1 MRDTV
6 APVDQGL
13 LDSVFKNNKSWVYVG
28 AYETVSK
35 SQAANGDELANHFA
49 LLQSLLHLQPKGE
62 LLLTQVRSAM
72 LKVLTDNPKLNSSDM
87 KNLLW
92 AGGRYERVS
101 TMLHHLTRAKNNEDK
116 LRQLIGK
123 ASAPSAAKVKEL
135 LSLLSSEDVQSN
147 GGSKAAP
154 PVDQGNGSKAAPP
167 VNSDNGQELLPL
179 PAPSVSESEEAEG
192 PTVPKAV
199 VPKAVVL
206 AVATPSKKSK
216 SVQKEVVEKGKT
228 YYRKEYYKN
237 DNKFGFKR
245 FEAGQKAKQV
255 FACGHKAIPKS
266 ELQDL
271 ACKVLHDLQKCA
283 GNRSKE
289 EEIELL
295 AKHKSWK
302 LAQLHQPAA
311 S

>member
-13 LDSVFKNNKSWVYVG
+13 LDSVFKNNKCWVNLG

-101 TMLHHLTRAKNNEDK
+101 TMLHHLRRAKNNEDK

-135 LSLLSSEDVQSN
+135 LSLLTSEDVQS
-147 GGSKAAP
+147 
-154 PVDQGNGSKAAPP
+154 NGSKAAPP
-167 VNSDNGQELLPL
+167 VNNDNEGGGAKQDGKELLPL
-179 PAPSVSESEEAEG
+179 PAPTVSESEQAQG
-192 PTVPKAV
+192 PTGNQVPKEV
-199 VPKAVVL
+199 VQ
-206 AVATPSKKSK
+206 AVATPSKKNK
-216 SVQKEVVEKGKT
+216 AVQKQVVEQGKT
-228 YYRKEYYKN
+228 FYRKEYYRN

-255 FACGHKAIPKS
+255 FACGHKAIPKT

-271 ACKVLHDLQKCA
+271 ACKVLNDLQKCA
-283 GNRSKE
+283 GHRPKE

-295 AKHKSWK
+295 AKHKTWK
-302 LAQLHQPAA
+302 LAQAHQSAA